1 MIDKQIINMRK
12 LDEIVENC
20 YNAISQYESYLKK
33 HELEEEKQTSK
44 ITKLSKMKLDI
55 RNAIRE
61 YYERDHMPW
70 RQIKG
75 DLKEGIKEDLLKVI
89 KYFYI

>member
-33 HELEEEKQTSK
+33 HELEEEMQYVN
-44 ITKLSKMKLDI
+44 IMKGI
-55 RNAIRE
+55 IC
-61 YYERDHMPW
+61 H
-70 RQIKG
+70 G
-75 DLKEGIKEDLLKVI
+75 DK
-89 KYFYI
+89 